1 MRATPFTP
9 AGDQIR
15 WSDIPADQKHGAAP
29 GRVYIHG
36 LGGTGAAGF
45 GDIAPH
51 PLLAGPRALIVDL
64 PGHGHSD
71 RPVDFGYTLDDHAA
85 AVAAVLDA
93 ERLRGVDL
101 VGHSMGGDIAIV
113 LAARRP
119 DLVGRIVVAEANLDP
134 LPPTP
139 TGLGSQ
145 WISSLTDAEWLATG
159 YAHLVAANRAW
170 APTLRLGDPLG
181 VYRSAV
187 GLTTGSHPTMREL
200 LVRLPIPRTFILGDR
215 GEELEDSAGL
225 EAAGVRIVTIADAG
239 HLLMDDQPDAFAG
252 AIAKGLA

>member
-1 MRATPFTP
+1 MRATPFTRS
-9 AGDQIR
+9 GDQIR
-15 WSDIPADQKHGAAP
+15 WSDIPAGRKDAAP
-29 GRVYIHG
+29 ARVYIHG

-45 GDIAPH
+45 GNIAPN

-71 RPVDFGYTLDDHAA
+71 RPADFGYSLDDHAA

-119 DLVGRIVVAEANLDP
+119 ELVDRLVVAEANLDP

-145 WISSLTDAEWLATG
+145 WISSLTQAEWLATG
-159 YAHLVAANRAW
+159 YAHLVAMNRYW
-170 APTLRLGDPLG
+170 APTLRIGDPLA

-187 GLTTGSHPTMREL
+187 GLITGSRPTMREL
-200 LVRLPIPRTFILGDR
+200 LVGLPIPRTFIRGDR
-215 GEELEDSAGL
+215 GEELNDPVGL
-225 EAAGVRIVTIADAG
+225 EAAGVRIVTIPDAG

-252 AIAKGLA
+252 AIADGVE

>member
-9 AGDQIR
+9 AADQIR
-15 WSDIPADQKHGAAP
+15 WSDIPAEHGHRAAP
-29 GRVYIHG
+29 SRVYIHG

-45 GDIAPH
+45 GNIAPH
-51 PLLAGPRALIVDL
+51 PLLAGPRTLIVDL
-64 PGHGHSD
+64 PGHGHTD
-71 RPVDFGYTLDDHAA
+71 RPADFGYTLDDHAA

-113 LAARRP
+113 LAARRS
-119 DLVGRIVVAEANLDP
+119 DLVGRLVVAEANLDP

-145 WISSLTDAEWLATG
+145 WISSLTETEWLATG
-159 YAHLVAANRAW
+159 FARLVATNRAW

-187 GLTTGSHPTMREL
+187 GLITGTSPTMREL
-200 LVRLPIPRTFILGDR
+200 LVGLPIPRTFILGDR
-215 GEELEDSAGL
+215 GEELEDPAGL
-225 EAAGVRIVTIADAG
+225 EAAGVRILTIADAG

-252 AIAKGLA
+252 AIADGLA